1 MCRFDHVN
9 IVSSGATGDD
19 PLLNPQLS
27 ISILSSRRACASL
40 GNVIG
45 RNFNFV
51 QNILQIL
58 IKRINFIYV
67 GRVKGKAIIGLMV
80 LKFTSMQPS

>member
-9 IVSSGATGDD
+9 IISTSAAGND

-27 ISILSSRRACASL
+27 MFDFIQQGEPGASL
-40 GNVIG
+40 GNVIR
-45 RNFNFV
+45 RNLNFV

-67 GRVKGKAIIGLMV
+67 GRVKRQGDHRLDGA
-80 LKFTSMQPS
+80 